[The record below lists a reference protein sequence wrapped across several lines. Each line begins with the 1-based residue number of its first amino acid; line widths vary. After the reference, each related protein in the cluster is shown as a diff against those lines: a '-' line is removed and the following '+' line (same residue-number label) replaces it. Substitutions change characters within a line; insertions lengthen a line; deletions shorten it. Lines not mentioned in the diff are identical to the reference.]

1 MSNFTNLQNQKT
13 NKNEDIISIKYLIRP
28 VKTYKLLKISF
39 SNFKDYSFI
48 SQIGYQSP
56 SGKQETVL
64 QIIITFQKQEIIINN
79 ENEWNKFIKENFNE
93 ISGNHH
99 LKQNNLKLEFEY
111 ISALQHYIMN
121 SSPEEIFNNVINA
134 ILYNKVIRK
143 ELKIFFENEM
153 KNSSKINRNNEIIS
167 QNQNTFSL
175 VNQLNKNSINDLIVS
190 KLTNIQER
198 INNNNNNN
206 KVIEQTTILNLNESE
221 LFGKEESLIKEK
233 IDEPLQNLRESIIL
247 PKQELEFSVLGTKEL
262 QLHENPGK
270 DFDVLMPINDKTKQI
285 DFEELYINNKKII
298 HQQILLETAEMSKR
312 SELHNPTNYENK

>member
-206 KVIEQTTILNLNESE
+206 KVIEQTTILNLNES
-221 LFGKEESLIKEK
+221 
-233 IDEPLQNLRESIIL
+233 
-247 PKQELEFSVLGTKEL
+247 
-262 QLHENPGK
+262 
-270 DFDVLMPINDKTKQI
+270 
-285 DFEELYINNKKII
+285 
-298 HQQILLETAEMSKR
+298 
-312 SELHNPTNYENK
+312 